1 MDKKNM
7 AVLLVLVGFVIYF
20 FPQISVFTKDKSE
33 LTGALFAVGGI
44 ILWYIPSG
52 SSKSRKK

>member
-20 FPQISVFTKDKSE
+20 FPQISDFTKDKSE

-44 ILWYIPSG
+44 ILWYLPTSS
-52 SSKSRKK
+52 SSKKK